1 MAPSRLM
8 LIGVVCVLLVGCTS
22 AAPELSVMMGLSE
35 VEWQTMR
42 ERIFPPFEQQHG
54 VTIRGV
60 QAEAADAVKKLMAMH
75 RAGRMQVDLI
85 TQDVLLLPPLVDAG
99 TMEDLSAYRGD
110 IPATALPQLVQVG
123 TFDGTIY
130 FMPYRPNVQIAYYHE
145 TTFATYGLQPPR
157 TWDELLAVA
166 QRFKAEEGIGRVLLH
181 GTLDLNTATHVAE
194 FIWAAGGD
202 PLVLND
208 QGSVQAF
215 TFLQELAPFLAPETR
230 RANWNTSNTFLATE
244 SVYLARNW
252 PFGVHLIVKQAGK
265 TQIKAYAGWHGPVRE
280 AHMLGGEMIGI
291 PKRAPHPEL
300 ALEFMRYLMSKPVQE
315 SLVSALGWPSFRS
328 DAYGTIE
335 PWQTPYFAAV
345 REALSHAR
353 PKPQVPNWMEVARA
367 LSGAFRE
374 IVYEGQPV
382 QTTLDRYHRQLP
394 QAQERLK

>member
-1 MAPSRLM
+1 MACGRMMPM
-8 LIGVVCVLLVGCTS
+8 GVVCLLMVGCAG
-22 AAPELSVMMGLSE
+22 AATELSVMMGLSE
-35 VEWQTMR
+35 IEWQTMR
-42 ERIFPPFEQQHG
+42 DRIFPPFEQRHG
-54 VTIRGV
+54 VTIRGI
-60 QAEAADAVKKLMAMH
+60 QAEAADAVKKLVAMH

-99 TMEDLSAYRGD
+99 TMEDLSAYQRE
-110 IPATALPQLVQVG
+110 IPPTALPQLVQVG
-123 TFDGTIY
+123 TFNGAIY

-145 TTFATYGLQPPR
+145 TKFATYGLQPPR

-208 QGSVQAF
+208 QGNVQAF
-215 TFLQELAPFLAPETR
+215 AFLQQLAPFLAPETR
-230 RANWNTSNTFLATE
+230 RANWNTTNTFLATE

-252 PFGVHLIVKQAGK
+252 PFGVHLIVQQAGK
-265 TQIKAYAGWHGPVRE
+265 TQIKAYAGWHGPVGE

-291 PKRAPHPEL
+291 PKGAPHPEL

-315 SLVSALGWPSFRS
+315 SLVSTLGWPSFRS

-345 REALSHAR
+345 QEALRLAR
-353 PKPQVPNWMEVARA
+353 PKPQVTNWAEVARA

-382 QTTLDRYHRQLP
+382 QATLDRYHHQLS
-394 QAQERLK
+394 QAQKQLR